1 MGGMAAATYNFLD
14 RLWGEQAA
22 QRKIEKVTKER
33 DRAIEERD
41 RALREREELRREN
54 QELKSQ
60 IQGKVPG
67 DHGTHY
73 SGAP

>member
-22 QRKIEKVTKER
+22 QRKIEKITKER
-33 DRAIEERD
+33 DNAI
-41 RALREREELRREN
+41 RERQELRREN
-54 QELKSQ
+54 QELRSQ